1 VRVTLSPRAKKLV
14 AAGLVGLLVGL
25 VAAVL
30 GFVRLRWLEGIE
42 MWTYD
47 QRAKVVAR
55 QSTASPDIV
64 LIEVSEQDIEDAEDN
79 LDVTWP
85 WPRAMYGYIA
95 AYCKTAGAKV
105 VVFDWLFQDRGQYSV
120 GDAEEFAQA
129 MRDAGNV
136 VIGLALTRDPLV
148 ARPRSGAWA
157 APLRTFATTAEAET
171 AAQKLL
177 AWNTRVF
184 IVSEG
189 AGATVWYGGKD
200 HAEDVVAA
208 WRRMSSAEELA
219 ELFAPPAPPP
229 SDAPPADAPPSDP
242 PADAPPAGATRRRA
256 AGGADAAQ
264 LTAAELA
271 TELTRRRSSPAATAW
286 SAATAA

>member
-1 VRVTLSPRAKKLV
+1 MRVTLSPRAKKLV

-95 AYCKTAGAKV
+95 TYCKTAGAKV

-189 AGATVWYGGKD
+189 AGATVWYGGG
-200 HAEDVVAA
+200 
-208 WRRMSSAEELA
+208 ELA
-219 ELFAPPAPPP
+219 RGRLHRRRVGGWLGGRRVGGWVAGRRIGGWRHVGRRRRRREQLGQLLGRRHPPP
-229 SDAPPADAPPSDP
+229 GRDHVDRVVLAAVPH
-242 PADAPPAGATRRRA
+242 GHA
-256 AGGADAAQ
+256 AGGA
-264 LTAAELA
+264 
-271 TELTRRRSSPAATAW
+271 SW
-286 SAATAA
+286 

>member
-1 VRVTLSPRAKKLV
+1 MRVTLSPRAKKLV

-30 GFVRLRWLEGIE
+30 GFVRPRSLEGIE
-42 MWTYD
+42 LWTYD
-47 QRAKVVAR
+47 QRAKVAAR
-55 QSTASPDIV
+55 QGAASGDIV

-120 GDAEEFAQA
+120 SDAEEFAQA

-148 ARPRSGAWA
+148 ARPRTA
-157 APLRTFATTAEAET
+157 AP
-171 AAQKLL
+171 
-177 AWNTRVF
+177 
-184 IVSEG
+184 S
-189 AGATVWYGGKD
+189 
-200 HAEDVVAA
+200 
-208 WRRMSSAEELA
+208 
-219 ELFAPPAPPP
+219 
-229 SDAPPADAPPSDP
+229 
-242 PADAPPAGATRRRA
+242 RRA
-256 AGGADAAQ
+256 SSRS
-264 LTAAELA
+264 A
-271 TELTRRRSSPAATAW
+271 TS
-286 SAATAA
+286 